1 MNNKKS
7 KINIKKN
14 NLIKQ
19 NEHLKEMIKKLN
31 LELKIVKEKNN
42 LELNNVKEKIEV
54 KSENNKGI
62 VIHGI
67 NKLHDNYFNLPC
79 IFIRF
84 HERNI
89 RLKINR
95 KRSFG
100 TTYTYS
106 GFFDNYNIGLNSKK
120 IINKK
125 YKKFNLNVFF
135 YFNKKDNHLYVSSEG
150 SIRKEKNIIEYIF
163 FTENNK
169 KHFKKYKYVEGET
182 FNWPIIHN
190 LKIKDINSNEE
201 EEVKIKIMKFNQIHK
216 KNPKS

>member
-14 NLIKQ
+14 NIQ
-19 NEHLKEMIKKLN
+19 LN
-31 LELKIVKEKNN
+31 DVKEA
-42 LELNNVKEKIEV
+42 EKTQ
-54 KSENNKGI
+54 NNKGI
-62 VIHGI
+62 IIHGI
-67 NKLHDNYFNLPC
+67 NKLHDNCFNLPC

-89 RLKINR
+89 KLKINR

-125 YKKFNLNVFF
+125 YKKFNLNIFF
-135 YFNKKDNHLYVSSEG
+135 YFNKKDNHLYVSSE
-150 SIRKEKNIIEYIF
+150 
-163 FTENNK
+163 
-169 KHFKKYKYVEGET
+169 
-182 FNWPIIHN
+182 
-190 LKIKDINSNEE
+190 
-201 EEVKIKIMKFNQIHK
+201 
-216 KNPKS
+216 